1 MQENMT
7 KKWTFLLFII
17 NSMKHLDEHM
27 GASEPI
33 AGGTRLCD
41 HTDRTRHLLK
51 AYKDFFCLL
60 KLERILFECGTPQIS
75 PQYKCAV
82 LCEGGTW

>member
-1 MQENMT
+1 MNFPLVYQ
-7 KKWTFLLFII
+7 
-17 NSMKHLDEHM
+17 HLDEHV

-51 AYKDFFCLL
+51 AYKDFCLFV
-60 KLERILFECGTPQIS
+60 EVREDI
-75 PQYKCAV
+75 V
-82 LCEGGTW
+82 